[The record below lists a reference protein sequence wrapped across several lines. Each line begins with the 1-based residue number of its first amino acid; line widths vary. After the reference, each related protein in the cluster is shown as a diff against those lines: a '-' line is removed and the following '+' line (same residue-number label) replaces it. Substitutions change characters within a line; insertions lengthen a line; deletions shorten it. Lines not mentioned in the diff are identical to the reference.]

1 MSLPLLPRILIKRW
15 QCRSLVILSNPTE
28 FQRNNRIQ
36 LPSVLWRCWLG
47 GRKGIRPV
55 KKWAVGCWHG
65 YLSGARCRL
74 AYVPADAT
82 STHCLL
88 ATVKSRLVLLFWY
101 WLTRVVPEKGPLT
114 GCVCVC
120 VTEIQWQ
127 WVNSAAWIEI
137 SWPEKTVAAFTTSLL
152 PSVIVKF
159 FPKSLSMI
167 MLFWAP
173 FWLTACNGLRSA
185 SSWRQ
190 YIKIRT
196 KIQQHWLQYDTQ
208 VASWQFLH
216 RRWPLMSSI
225 QHQHSTTQKH
235 NPVLISFRS

>member
-1 MSLPLLPRILIKRW
+1 MLAWLSVWSEVQTGICHSWCHFHSL
-15 QCRSLVILSNPTE
+15 SLSDSN
-28 FQRNNRIQ
+28 IQ
-36 LPSVLWRCWLG
+36 IGFTFL
-47 GRKGIRPV
+47 
-55 KKWAVGCWHG
+55 
-65 YLSGARCRL
+65 
-74 AYVPADAT
+74 VPAYPGSPGKRAIK
-82 STHCLL
+82 C
-88 ATVKSRLVLLFWY
+88 V
-101 WLTRVVPEKGPLT
+101 
-114 GCVCVC
+114 CVCVC

-196 KIQQHWLQYDTQ
+196 KIQQHWLRYDTQ